1 MSRTD
6 IFTEQKVYNPA
17 GQHVGTVHKK
27 NGQEYS
33 GSWVVNGKWEHGA
46 GLQAAAPHVS
56 KDYSS
61 LSGVADHRYGAN
73 GYVRHENN
81 YQKQQQQQRNS
92 GGASASARPG
102 GNPYSSDNGGAG
114 VGAAARGGVNFQ
126 PGGITPPPPPRFD
139 TGSNPIIDLAK
150 DRAEEFINDNNG
162 GGDVTVTEK
171 NNSIENNIEQSVG
184 NKGDFIVNNNP
195 IDSDQTYGNIGN
207 DYSMNLNSLNLNNQN
222 YS

>member
-1 MSRTD
+1 MSVD
-6 IFTEQKVYNPA
+6 IFTEQKVYNPS

-27 NGQEYS
+27 NGVQYT
-33 GSWVVNGKWEHGA
+33 GSWIVNGKWEHGA

-56 KDYSS
+56 KDYSN
-61 LSGVADHRYGAN
+61 LSGAKNHSYGAN
-73 GYVRHENN
+73 SYVRHEDK
-81 YQKQQQQQRNS
+81 YQPPQQQQQQRNS
-92 GGASASARPG
+92 APAAARPG

-114 VGAAARGGVNFQ
+114 VGAAPRGVNFQ
-126 PGGITPPPPPRFD
+126 PAQPPPPPPTFD

-184 NKGDFIVNNNP
+184 NRGDFIVNNDP
-195 IDSDQTYGNIGN
+195 IDSDQTYANIGN

-222 YS
+222 FS